1 MNIETMSA
9 ADLRKPIADMEAE
22 LEGKTSGMTV
32 EKLRRKARNLREE
45 LAAPPPVYL
54 SDEDARRLSGSGCD
68 SQRSASP
75 TRDAGD
81 SRGLCS
87 GSRRISACGA
97 VPTSL
102 CVRFKGR

>member
-54 SDEDARRLSGSGCD
+54 SDEDAAAIRIRL
-68 SQRSASP
+68 RLA
-75 TRDAGD
+75 
-81 SRGLCS
+81 
-87 GSRRISACGA
+87 A
-97 VPTSL
+97 VGKPH
-102 CVRFKGR
+102 KGRGRQQRTMQRLATYFGVRGGPHKLMRSL